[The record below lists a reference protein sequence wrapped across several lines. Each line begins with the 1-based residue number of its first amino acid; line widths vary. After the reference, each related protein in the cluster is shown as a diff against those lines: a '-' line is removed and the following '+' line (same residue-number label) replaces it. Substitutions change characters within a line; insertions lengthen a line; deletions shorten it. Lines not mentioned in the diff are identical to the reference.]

1 VLNDATTTDV
11 ALRRVT
17 NVARY
22 KASVKV
28 LINEKGLPRIESSGL
43 DVAREGGGSMSQEGV
58 ITHKGLKT
66 PRAAAIA
73 GILFSVLLITSQLLI
88 WSSLPAISSHSA
100 SEVVGHSNTVSLALN
115 MLPFAGVAFLWFIAV
130 VRDRLGV
137 LEDRFFAT
145 VFLGSGLL
153 YLAMTFTSGAMAGGL
168 IRILQTTPDL
178 VTQTGTYAVAR
189 AQIHGAMNTYGIKM
203 AGVFMFST
211 STILMRTGIVRRW
224 IPFLGFALAITLLL
238 SIGTI
243 QWIPF
248 VFPAWV
254 FLISADILIQNLAG
268 PIKATA
274 EQEPSRQ

>member
-1 VLNDATTTDV
+1 
-11 ALRRVT
+11 
-17 NVARY
+17 
-22 KASVKV
+22 
-28 LINEKGLPRIESSGL
+28 
-43 DVAREGGGSMSQEGV
+43 MSQESV
-58 ITHKGLKT
+58 ITHKRLKT
-66 PRAAAIA
+66 PKAAAIA

-88 WSSLPAISSHSA
+88 WSSIPAIPSHSA
-100 SEVVGHSNTVSLALN
+100 MEIVGNSNTISLALN
-115 MLPFAGVAFLWFIAV
+115 MLPFAGIAFLWFIAV

-168 IRILQTTPDL
+168 IWILERTPEI
-178 VTQTGTYAVAR
+178 VAQTGTYTLAR
-189 AQIHGAMNTYGIKM
+189 AQIYVTMNTYGLKM

-211 STILMRTGIVRRW
+211 STILQRTGIVRRW
-224 IPFLGFALAITLLL
+224 IPYLGFVLAITLLL
-238 SIGTI
+238 SVGTI

-268 PIKATA
+268 QIRAAA
-274 EQEPSRQ
+274 EPAANRQ